1 MQAGAPILRCA
12 LVPETEYRTLLEFFH
27 AHNGH
32 KGHHY
37 TVGAKAR
44 ARVDEKWLD
53 VCIVNVTTQ
62 NVSQLPQEVQHAV
75 EKEVMN

>member
-1 MQAGAPILRCA
+1 MQAPIMKA
-12 LVPETEYRTLLEFFH
+12 AIVPLDQFQRLIEFFH

-44 ARVDEKWLD
+44 ARVQTEMENAC
-53 VCIVNVTTQ
+53 VVNVTTE
-62 NVSQLPQEVQHAV
+62 NIASQPQEVKRMV
-75 EKEVMN
+75 EETVMK